1 MPYFA
6 AALAQQDDEWRG
18 VELDLDGV
26 DSLEQLVQRA
36 AEELEAERV
45 CVLIEADDWFG
56 IAELAEDEE
65 PRAYVSDAFEAAATA
80 IGEMLVSEFGEI
92 DEDEEEPE
100 VPSGP
105 LGESGLLSEL
115 GLAATD
121 LELIATKTGLTPL
134 DAVGEIADRIGAGAA
149 LEDMR

>member
-6 AALAQQDDEWRG
+6 AALAQQDDAWQG
-18 VELDLDGV
+18 VELDLDDV
-26 DSLEQLVQRA
+26 ESLEGLVQRA
-36 AEELEAERV
+36 VDVLETERV
-45 CVLIEADDWFG
+45 CVLIEADEWFG
-56 IAELAEDEE
+56 VAELTEGEE
-65 PRAYVSDAFEAAATA
+65 PRAYVSDAFEASATA
-80 IGEMLVSEFGEI
+80 VGEILVAEFGEL
-92 DEDEEEPE
+92 DEEDEEPV

-115 GLAATD
+115 GLAASD